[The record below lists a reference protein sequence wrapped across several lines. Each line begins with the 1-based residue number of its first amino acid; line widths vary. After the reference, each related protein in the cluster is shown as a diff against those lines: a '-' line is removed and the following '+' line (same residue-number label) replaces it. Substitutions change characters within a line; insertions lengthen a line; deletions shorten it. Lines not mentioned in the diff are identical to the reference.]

1 MYLGVGIIGWGL
13 IMVGVLVVLIIG
25 GVFIF
30 LIVVGF
36 VFEGVFGGVFF
47 FYCGIKKSI
56 V

>member
-1 MYLGVGIIGWGL
+1 MGFNYGRGFGS
-13 IMVGVLVVLIIG
+13 LIIG

-36 VFEGVFGGVFF
+36 VFEGVFVGVFV
-47 FYCGIKKSI
+47 FYYGIKKSI